1 MTRPTAAQ
9 ALYGVTVML
18 VLAAFVHLLVV
29 WLVPRYATR
38 DAFSGIVRL
47 TPGDGTVA
55 VASGGDGQ
63 DAFPLLDP
71 ATPGAVCRYDLSRG
85 PARIT
90 LPMGRPGFLSLSLH
104 AGNGVAFFALTD
116 RAAVSG
122 KIQAVLVTAAQLKA
136 LQAHDDD
143 DNPSQDLRILAP
155 AEAGFA
161 FARALAETPGLT
173 GEAQAAAK
181 ALRCQVEAT
190 PG

>member
-9 ALYGVTVML
+9 VLYGVTVML

-38 DAFSGIVRL
+38 DAYSDIARM
-47 TPGDGTVA
+47 TPDGGTVT
-55 VASGGDGQ
+55 VSSGGDGL
-63 DAFPLLDP
+63 DRLPYLDP

-85 PARIT
+85 PSRIT

-104 AGNGVAFFALTD
+104 AANGVAFFALTD
-116 RAAVSG
+116 RAAVAG
-122 KIQAVLVTAAQLKA
+122 KLQAVLVTAAQLKA
-136 LQAHDDD
+136 LQAHDDE

-155 AEAGFA
+155 AESGFA

-181 ALRCQVEAT
+181 GLRCQVEAT